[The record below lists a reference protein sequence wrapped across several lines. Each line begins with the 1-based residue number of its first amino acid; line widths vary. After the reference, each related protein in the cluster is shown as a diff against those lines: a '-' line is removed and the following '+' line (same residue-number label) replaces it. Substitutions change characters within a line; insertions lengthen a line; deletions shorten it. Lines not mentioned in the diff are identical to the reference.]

1 MDLYLAELNNS
12 KVWTSYWREVSSGVL
27 EKVSVLALL
36 LYYSLISEW
45 NEDINGRHIRFMGDK
60 RLRETANIWRK
71 DTALRNRCLEI
82 FPDTIKVKLIA
93 KYKVLYIGS
102 KAIIIEIT

>member
-1 MDLYLAELNNS
+1 MAGISDL
-12 KVWTSYWREVSSGVL
+12 WRTKIYG
-27 EKVSVLALL
+27 
-36 LYYSLISEW
+36 
-45 NEDINGRHIRFMGDK
+45 
-60 RLRETANIWRK
+60 ETANIWRK

-82 FPDTIKVKLIA
+82 FPDTFKVKLIA